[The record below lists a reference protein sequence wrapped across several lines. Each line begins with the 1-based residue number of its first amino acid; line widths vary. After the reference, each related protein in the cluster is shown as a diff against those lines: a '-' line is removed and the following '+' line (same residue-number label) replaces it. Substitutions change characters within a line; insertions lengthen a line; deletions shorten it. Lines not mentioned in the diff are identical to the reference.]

1 MRRKRREE
9 GDIAA
14 ESADEEED
22 APPADDDAEE
32 EDEPESAQVE
42 TSGSL
47 GSRVLAGLVDAGV
60 VGMLVA
66 VFAVGAHLIV

>member
-1 MRRKRREE
+1 MRRKMPRLPMMMQRRRM
-9 GDIAA
+9 
-14 ESADEEED
+14 S
-22 APPADDDAEE
+22 PNRRRW
-32 EDEPESAQVE
+32 E